1 VLFAFK
7 EATDA
12 DNAKIFADPQMK
24 GMMDKANPIFDCKRL
39 VYDFFKQLV
48 HA

>member
-12 DNAKIFADPQMK
+12 ANAKIFADPQMK
-24 GMMDKANPIFDCKRL
+24 GMMDKANPIFDCNRL
-39 VYDFFKQLV
+39 AYDCFKQLV